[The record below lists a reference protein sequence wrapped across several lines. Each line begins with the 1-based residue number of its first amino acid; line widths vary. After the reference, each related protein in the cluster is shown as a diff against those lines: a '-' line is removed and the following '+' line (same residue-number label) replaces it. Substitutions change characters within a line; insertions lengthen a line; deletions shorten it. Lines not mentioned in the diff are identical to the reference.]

1 MREDAELPPDGE
13 LGADALSAWKERRLN
28 DEIDA
33 ALPKG
38 NDLDGEW
45 SIQELRRLALMGRL
59 TGDISGA
66 VSAHRVLA
74 DAIGALRGGYGD
86 KRKHDGD
93 LTDEEAER
101 AILEAAA
108 AIKARRKKPT

>member
-1 MREDAELPPDGE
+1 MSDTLDEDG
-13 LGADALSAWKERRLN
+13 SLN
-28 DEIDA
+28 AIFDEIERT
-33 ALPKG
+33 LPKG
-38 NDLDGEW
+38 DDPDGEW

-74 DAIGALRGGYGD
+74 DAIGALRGEYGK
-86 KRKHDGD
+86 KRARDHDM
-93 LTDEEAER
+93 TDEEAEA

-108 AIKARRKKPT
+108 HIAAKRKVARKLKA

>member
-1 MREDAELPPDGE
+1 MSDTLDEDRPFNALLDEVDREM
-13 LGADALSAWKERRLN
+13 
-28 DEIDA
+28 
-33 ALPKG
+33 PKG
-38 NDLDGEW
+38 DDPDGEW

-74 DAIGALRGGYGD
+74 DAIGALRGEYGK
-86 KRKHDGD
+86 KRAHDRD
-93 LTDEEAER
+93 MTDEEAEA

-108 AIKARRKKPT
+108 HIAAKRKVAKRRGK